1 MTCFTPLEH
10 ALLLDS
16 GAVKADDG
24 TEFEVCPGC
33 VSPEVAA
40 IIDARFQAGAPAGAG
55 APAAGS
61 PAGAP
66 AGAGSSST
74 QCSHKERFVP
84 RVAVLAA
91 DAPVLL
97 MRHMPISDLEH
108 LLLTEGKALRPVTEA
123 DTQRIREDP
132 KGGDETAA
140 QYRTA
145 LDLMALKE
153 KAFDVLYFD
162 MYEPCL
168 QYAAAGAGGA
178 AGGAA
183 GV

>member
-24 TEFEVCPGC
+24 TQFAVCPGC

-40 IIDARFQAGAPAGAG
+40 IIDARFE
-55 APAAGS
+55 AGS
-61 PAGAP
+61 AA
-66 AGAGSSST
+66 AGSSSPAA
-74 QCSHKERFVP
+74 QKGVSSCAQHEERLVP
-84 RVAVLAA
+84 RVAVLA
-91 DAPVLL
+91 DIGPVLL
-97 MRHMPISDLEH
+97 MRHMPLTDLEQQ
-108 LLLTEGKALRPVTEA
+108 LLTEGKALRAVTEA

-132 KGGDETAA
+132 NGGDDAAA
-140 QYRTA
+140 QYQTA

-153 KAFDVLYFD
+153 QAFDFLYFQ

-168 QYAAAGAGGA
+168 EWHAAKGAAGA
-178 AGGAA
+178 AGGA
-183 GV
+183 GQRSGT